1 MKSTFL
7 AAAALLA
14 FASPAVAQTTPPP
27 AADPGAPRTPLEQ
40 DRGYDKPSPRT
51 DAINAPNEA
60 ARAAANAE
68 VAARP
73 PSRTTMSVEA
83 QAQYDAD
90 LTAYIEALRAQRR
103 IVAADERLYDRRQ
116 RAYADAMHA
125 WRVQATD
132 CRAGHRIACDAPSPR
147 PADFFE

>member
-1 MKSTFL
+1 MKSAFL

-14 FASPAVAQTTPPP
+14 FANPAVAQTNPPS
-27 AADPGAPRTPLEQ
+27 ADPGQPRTPLEQ
-40 DRGYDKPSPRT
+40 DRGYDKPDPRT

-73 PSRTTMSVEA
+73 PSRAEMNPAA

-90 LTAYIEALRAQRR
+90 LTAYMEALRTQRR

-116 RAYADAMHA
+116 RAYADAMYV
-125 WRVQATD
+125 WRLQAAD
-132 CRAGHRIACDAPSPR
+132 CRAGHRTACNAPSPN